1 MHPSARVQTL
11 RHLVLPPMLMM
22 IALIPWAQAQTQV
35 TPTEQAVAQI
45 EVKAIP
51 HPLSWINR
59 QKDYRVLSDD
69 SLSITAPKGTDLYND
84 NETGTV
90 AGNAP
95 MLTFPPDDAFVL
107 TAQVTPDFKQEFDAG
122 FLVVYVD
129 QARWAKL
136 LLEKSHYGQLSVGSS
151 VTNTYSDDSVNADVP
166 GKEAYLRITKSKDVF
181 TFYYSVDGQKW
192 QYIRYFK
199 FPSKGGLRV
208 GFASQSPSGEQC
220 ATVFSKIIYVPKAPS
235 DFWTG
240 EPAREVTKTTEE
252 K

>member
-1 MHPSARVQTL
+1 
-11 RHLVLPPMLMM
+11 
-22 IALIPWAQAQTQV
+22 
-35 TPTEQAVAQI
+35 
-45 EVKAIP
+45 
-51 HPLSWINR
+51 
-59 QKDYRVLSDD
+59 
-69 SLSITAPKGTDLYND
+69 
-84 NETGTV
+84 
-90 AGNAP
+90 
-95 MLTFPPDDAFVL
+95 
-107 TAQVTPDFKQEFDAG
+107 
-122 FLVVYVD
+122 
-129 QARWAKL
+129 
-136 LLEKSHYGQLSVGSS
+136 
-151 VTNTYSDDSVNADVP
+151 
-166 GKEAYLRITKSKDVF
+166 LRITKSKDVF